1 MSRAHRFCLLAAALV
16 ACAVSSAPT
25 CLAAQ
30 GWIQPWRDGRDA
42 VVRLHTD
49 VTARVVGRVAR
60 VQVEEW
66 FRNDGPGLA
75 EGEYQYALPGEASFA
90 DLSLWQGDRELKGET
105 LDAERARG
113 IYEEIVRRR
122 RDPALV
128 ELIGHGLLRAR
139 VFPIAPGETRRVTLR
154 YTQLLPRAGDAL
166 VFRYAAGRAV
176 PAWGLRGRPA
186 LPLPRPWPLVPVPP
200 ERPLPDP
207 QPAPAGGGD
216 APVQLRLV
224 ADDGSAFRDAFSPTH
239 ELRTEREGGRMTV
252 SIAGELRGDV
262 AIFLPLA
269 RAGAGVSV
277 AAYRTGAE
285 DGYAMITLSPGE
297 ASGDAVPRDVV
308 LVLDVSGSM
317 SGDKIDQARRAIR
330 ALLGSLGA
338 ADRFRIVAFNSTVEP
353 YRAGWTPASAAE
365 LAEARHWV
373 DGLQASGSTDIGAAL
388 AEAFRA
394 PSPSPRLPIVVFVTD
409 GLPTVGEQDPDRIA
423 QQAEAGRGRARVFAF
438 GVGYDVNARLLDQL
452 TTAARGTTAYVE
464 PGEDLERPLA
474 LLAARIRHPVL
485 TELRLAGAPVELRDV
500 YPAPLPDLF
509 AGDELVLLARYRGA
523 GTGEV
528 AFEGRRAGAPER
540 VTTGADFPAESRR
553 DDYIP
558 RLWASRKIGVLT
570 RELRLHGRN
579 AELEAEV
586 RELGLRYGI
595 LTDFTAY
602 LVQEPG
608 TDVAQ
613 AAPAAAPAFLVM
625 GQAAVRSAETARAR
639 REAKSLAN
647 IAAADAAVVGGAMGA
662 SPQAG
667 RSAASDWRIVAGRR
681 FTLRDG
687 VWSDGLRPSRARVA
701 VVEPFSPAFFA
712 LLRQLPELQQWCAS
726 FPQLELSGA
735 RVALR
740 IAAGGASQLS
750 QAEIE
755 RLVQE
760 FRHL

>member
-16 ACAVSSAPT
+16 ACGAASPT
-25 CLAAQ
+25 ARLTAQ
-30 GWIQPWRDGRDA
+30 GWIRPWRDGRDA
-42 VVRLHTD
+42 VVRLRTD
-49 VTARVVGRVAR
+49 VTAHVVGRVAR

-105 LDAERARG
+105 LDAERARA

-154 YTQLLPRAGDAL
+154 YTQLLPRAGEAL

-176 PAWGLRGRPA
+176 QTWGPRP
-186 LPLPRPWPLVPVPP
+186 LPPTPRPWPLAP

-207 QPAPAGGGD
+207 QPAPSGGGD

-252 SIAGELRGDV
+252 RTAGELRGDV

-277 AAYRTGAE
+277 AAYRTGVE

-330 ALLGSLGA
+330 ALLGSLGT
-338 ADRFRIVAFNSTVEP
+338 ADRFRIVAFNSTVDP
-353 YRAGWTPASAAE
+353 YRAGWTPASAPE
-365 LAEARHWV
+365 LAEARRWV

-394 PSPSPRLPIVVFVTD
+394 PSPAPRLPIVVFVTD

-540 VTTGADFPAESRR
+540 VTTSADFPAESRR

-586 RELGLRYGI
+586 RQLGLRYGI

-608 TDVAQ
+608 FDVAQ
-613 AAPAAAPAFLVM
+613 ATPAAAPAFMVM

-647 IAAADAAVVGGAMGA
+647 IAAADAAVVGGAGRA
-662 SPQAG
+662 SAG

-687 VWSDGLRPSRARVA
+687 VWSDGLRPAGARVA
-701 VVEPFSPAFFA
+701 AVEPFSPAFFA
-712 LLRQLPELQQWCAS
+712 LLRQLPELQQWCGS

-740 IAAGGASQLS
+740 IATGGASQLS

-755 RLVQE
+755 RLVRE